1 MKTVGIIA
9 EYNPFHNGHLYQ
21 LKKAKEITGADFAVV
36 VMSGDFTQRGT
47 PAVFDKYTRC
57 RMSLLAGADLC
68 IELPVVYAT
77 ASAEL
82 FAKGAVSLLSA
93 LGVDA
98 LCFGSECGEIAPL
111 REIAS
116 LLFAEPPAYKE
127 TLNKALKEGLSFPS
141 ARAVAVRKCAHA
153 GSLPGADVTAFNN
166 LPSAGSLSGVD
177 AAASG
182 SLSGVDAAAS
192 GSLSGVDAAASDSL
206 SGVAAA
212 ASDVLASPNNIL
224 GIEYLKALLA
234 LEKNGQHAP
243 VPYTI
248 KREGDGYLSHTLS
261 EESFCS
267 AMALRKGIAEGNPD
281 LLRYVPESIRQEFSD
296 TCQTKSALCAD
307 DFSGMLFYKL
317 LSEKDAGY
325 DSYLDVSSDLS
336 DKIRKNLGTF
346 TTFSAFCENS
356 LKSKD
361 ITLTRVYRSLL
372 HILLSIKKEDLPAA
386 APYARILGF
395 REASFEVFG
404 CLSKKNIPLLS
415 RLKDASS
422 LLSPEALSCLS
433 KDIFAAQLYEHVRM
447 QHMLH
452 KLHMQKDDCP
462 FVSEYSR
469 PVIRIS

>member
-57 RMSLLAGADLC
+57 RLSLLAGADLC
-68 IELPVVYAT
+68 IELPVVFAT

-111 REIAS
+111 QKIAS

-127 TLNKALKEGLSFPS
+127 ALNKALKEGLSFPS
-141 ARAVAVRKCAHA
+141 ARAAAVRKCTH
-153 GSLPGADVTAFNN
+153 
-166 LPSAGSLSGVD
+166 AGSLSGVD
-177 AAASG
+177 
-182 SLSGVDAAAS
+182 
-192 GSLSGVDAAASDSL
+192 
-206 SGVAAA
+206 AA

-224 GIEYLKALLA
+224 GIEYLKTLLA

-267 AMALRKGIAEGNPD
+267 AMALRKGIAEENPD
-281 LLRYVPESIRQEFSD
+281 LLRYVPESIRQEFAD

-325 DSYLDVSSDLS
+325 DAYLDVSSDLS
-336 DKIRKNLGTF
+336 DKIRKNLAFF

-361 ITLTRVYRSLL
+361 ITLTRLYRSLL

-395 REASFEVFG
+395 REASIEVFG
-404 CLSKKNIPLLS
+404 CLSKENIPLLS

-433 KDIFAAQLYEHVRM
+433 KDIFAAHLYEHVRM

-452 KLHMQKDDCP
+452 KPHMLHMQKDDCP

-469 PVIRIS
+469 PVIRISQ

>member
-57 RMSLLAGADLC
+57 RLSLLAGADLC

-127 TLNKALKEGLSFPS
+127 ALNKALKEGLSFPS

-153 GSLPGADVTAFNN
+153 GSL
-166 LPSAGSLSGVD
+166 SGVD
-177 AAASG
+177 
-182 SLSGVDAAAS
+182 
-192 GSLSGVDAAASDSL
+192 
-206 SGVAAA
+206 AA

-281 LLRYVPESIRQEFSD
+281 LLRYVPESIRQEFFD

-404 CLSKKNIPLLS
+404 CLSKENIPLLS

-469 PVIRIS
+469 PVIRIFQ

>member
-57 RMSLLAGADLC
+57 RLSLLAGADLC
-68 IELPVVYAT
+68 IELPVVFAT

-98 LCFGSECGEIAPL
+98 LCFGSECGEIASL

-127 TLNKALKEGLSFPS
+127 ALNKALKEGLSFPS
-141 ARAVAVRKCAHA
+141 ARAAAVRKCAHA
-153 GSLPGADVTAFNN
+153 GSL
-166 LPSAGSLSGVD
+166 SGV
-177 AAASG
+177 
-182 SLSGVDAAAS
+182 
-192 GSLSGVDAAASDSL
+192 
-206 SGVAAA
+206 VAT

-267 AMALRKGIAEGNPD
+267 AMALRKGIAEENPD
-281 LLRYVPESIRQEFSD
+281 LLRYVPESIRQEFAD

-325 DSYLDVSSDLS
+325 DAYLDVSSDLS
-336 DKIRKNLGTF
+336 DKIRKNLASF

-361 ITLTRVYRSLL
+361 ITLTRLYRSLL

-395 REASFEVFG
+395 REATIEVFG
-404 CLSKKNIPLLS
+404 CLSKENIPLLS
-415 RLKDASS
+415 RLKDVSS

-433 KDIFAAQLYEHVRM
+433 KDIFAAHLYEHVRM

>member
-36 VMSGDFTQRGT
+36 VMSGDFTQRGI

-57 RMSLLAGADLC
+57 RLSLLAGADLC

-127 TLNKALKEGLSFPS
+127 ALNKALKEGLSFPS
-141 ARAVAVRKCAHA
+141 ARAAAVRKCADA
-153 GSLPGADVTAFNN
+153 GNLSGADATACGNQ
-166 LPSAGSLSGVD
+166 PSACGNLSGVD
-177 AAASG
+177 AS
-182 SLSGVDAAAS
+182 SSCNLSGVDMTAS
-192 GSLSGVDAAASDSL
+192 GYLTGVDASAYSDI
-206 SGVAAA
+206 
-212 ASDVLASPNNIL
+212 LASPNNIL
-224 GIEYLKALLA
+224 GVEYLKALLA
-234 LEKNGQHAP
+234 LEKNGQHTP

-248 KREGDGYLSHTLS
+248 KREGDGYLSSTLS

-267 AMALRKGIAEGNPD
+267 AMALRKGIAEENPD
-281 LLRYVPESIRQEFSD
+281 LLRYVPESIRQEFAD
-296 TCQTKSALCAD
+296 ACQTKSALCAD

-317 LSEKDAGY
+317 LSEKDTGY

-336 DKIRKNLGTF
+336 DKIRKNLTSF

-372 HILLSIKKEDLPAA
+372 HILLSIKKEDIPSS

-395 REASFEVFG
+395 RETSSEVFG
-404 CLSKKNIPLLS
+404 CLSTENIPLLS

-433 KDIFAAQLYEHVRM
+433 KDIFAAHLYEHARM
-447 QHMLH
+447 LRT
-452 KLHMQKDDCP
+452 QKDGRS

>member
-57 RMSLLAGADLC
+57 RLSLLAGADLC

-127 TLNKALKEGLSFPS
+127 ALNKALKEGLSFPS

-153 GSLPGADVTAFNN
+153 GSL
-166 LPSAGSLSGVD
+166 SGVD
-177 AAASG
+177 
-182 SLSGVDAAAS
+182 
-192 GSLSGVDAAASDSL
+192 
-206 SGVAAA
+206 AA

-234 LEKNGQHAP
+234 LEKNRQHAP

-267 AMALRKGIAEGNPD
+267 AMALRKGIAEENPD

-404 CLSKKNIPLLS
+404 CLSKENIPLLS

-469 PVIRIS
+469 PVIRISQ

>member
-21 LKKAKEITGADFAVV
+21 LKKAKEVTGADFAVV

-57 RMSLLAGADLC
+57 RLSLLAGADLC

-77 ASAEL
+77 ASAEF

-111 REIAS
+111 REVAS

-127 TLNKALKEGLSFPS
+127 ALNKALKEGLSFPS

-153 GSLPGADVTAFNN
+153 GSLPGADAAAFNN
-166 LPSAGSLSGVD
+166 LPSAGSLSCVD
-177 AAASG
+177 AA
-182 SLSGVDAAAS
+182 V
-192 GSLSGVDAAASDSL
+192 
-206 SGVAAA
+206 
-212 ASDVLASPNNIL
+212 SDVLASPNNIL

-267 AMALRKGIAEGNPD
+267 AMALRKGIAEENPD

-404 CLSKKNIPLLS
+404 CLSKENIPLLS

-452 KLHMQKDDCP
+452 MQKDDCP

>member
-57 RMSLLAGADLC
+57 RLSLLAGADLC
-68 IELPVVYAT
+68 IELPVVFAT

-111 REIAS
+111 QKIAS

-127 TLNKALKEGLSFPS
+127 ALNKALKEGLSFPS
-141 ARAVAVRKCAHA
+141 ARAAAVRKCAH
-153 GSLPGADVTAFNN
+153 
-166 LPSAGSLSGVD
+166 AGSLSGVD

-182 SLSGVDAAAS
+182 NLSGMD
-192 GSLSGVDAAASDSL
+192 
-206 SGVAAA
+206 AA

-224 GIEYLKALLA
+224 GIEYLKALLT

-267 AMALRKGIAEGNPD
+267 AMALRKGIAEENPD
-281 LLRYVPESIRQEFSD
+281 LLRYVPESIRQEFAD
-296 TCQTKSALCAD
+296 ACQTESALCAD

-325 DSYLDVSSDLS
+325 DAYLDVSSDLS
-336 DKIRKNLGTF
+336 DKIRKNLAFF

-361 ITLTRVYRSLL
+361 ITLTRLYRSLL

-386 APYARILGF
+386 ALYARILGF

-404 CLSKKNIPLLS
+404 CLSKENIPLLS

-433 KDIFAAQLYEHVRM
+433 KDIFAAHLYEHVRM

-452 KLHMQKDDCP
+452 KPHMLHMQKDDCS

>member
-57 RMSLLAGADLC
+57 RLSLLAGADLC

-127 TLNKALKEGLSFPS
+127 ALNKALKEGLSFPS

-153 GSLPGADVTAFNN
+153 GSLPGADVT
-166 LPSAGSLSGVD
+166 
-177 AAASG
+177 
-182 SLSGVDAAAS
+182 
-192 GSLSGVDAAASDSL
+192 
-206 SGVAAA
+206 

-248 KREGDGYLSHTLS
+248 KRKGDGYLSHTLS

-317 LSEKDAGY
+317 LSEKDSGY

-404 CLSKKNIPLLS
+404 CLSKENIPLLS

-452 KLHMQKDDCP
+452 MQKDDCP

>member
-21 LKKAKEITGADFAVV
+21 LKKAKEITGSDFAVV

-57 RMSLLAGADLC
+57 RLSLLAGADLC
-68 IELPVVYAT
+68 IELPVVFAT

-111 REIAS
+111 QKIAS

-127 TLNKALKEGLSFPS
+127 ALNKALKEGFSFPS
-141 ARAVAVRKCAHA
+141 ARAAAVRKCAHA
-153 GSLPGADVTAFNN
+153 GSL
-166 LPSAGSLSGVD
+166 SGM
-177 AAASG
+177 
-182 SLSGVDAAAS
+182 
-192 GSLSGVDAAASDSL
+192 DAAASDIL
-206 SGVAAA
+206 G
-212 ASDVLASPNNIL
+212 SPNNIL

-267 AMALRKGIAEGNPD
+267 AMALRKGIAEENPD
-281 LLRYVPESIRQEFSD
+281 LLRYVPESIRQEFAD

-336 DKIRKNLGTF
+336 DKIRKNLASF

-395 REASFEVFG
+395 REASIEVFG
-404 CLSKKNIPLLS
+404 CLSKENIPLLS

-433 KDIFAAQLYEHVRM
+433 KDIFAAHLYEHVRM

-452 KLHMQKDDCP
+452 KPHMLHMQKDDCP

-469 PVIRIS
+469 PVIRISQ

>member
-21 LKKAKEITGADFAVV
+21 LKKAKEITGTDFAVV

-57 RMSLLAGADLC
+57 RLSLLAGADLC

-127 TLNKALKEGLSFPS
+127 ALNKALKEGLSFPS

-153 GSLPGADVTAFNN
+153 GSL
-166 LPSAGSLSGVD
+166 SGM
-177 AAASG
+177 
-182 SLSGVDAAAS
+182 
-192 GSLSGVDAAASDSL
+192 DAAASDIL
-206 SGVAAA
+206 G
-212 ASDVLASPNNIL
+212 SPNNIL

-267 AMALRKGIAEGNPD
+267 AMALRKGIAEENPD

-317 LSEKDAGY
+317 LSEKDSGY

-404 CLSKKNIPLLS
+404 CLSKENIPLLS

-433 KDIFAAQLYEHVRM
+433 KDIFTAQLYEHVRM

>member
-57 RMSLLAGADLC
+57 RLSLLAGADLC
-68 IELPVVYAT
+68 IELPVVFAT

-111 REIAS
+111 QKIAS

-127 TLNKALKEGLSFPS
+127 ALNKALKEGLSFPS
-141 ARAVAVRKCAHA
+141 ARAAAVRKCAHA
-153 GSLPGADVTAFNN
+153 
-166 LPSAGSLSGVD
+166 
-177 AAASG
+177 
-182 SLSGVDAAAS
+182 

-206 SGVAAA
+206 SGVDAA

-267 AMALRKGIAEGNPD
+267 AMALRKGIAEENPD
-281 LLRYVPESIRQEFSD
+281 LLRYVPESIRQEFAD

-317 LSEKDAGY
+317 LSEKDTGY
-325 DSYLDVSSDLS
+325 DAYLDVSSDLS
-336 DKIRKNLGTF
+336 DKIRKNLASF
-346 TTFSAFCENS
+346 TTFSAFCEGS

-395 REASFEVFG
+395 REASIEVFG
-404 CLSKKNIPLLS
+404 CLSKENIPLLS

-422 LLSPEALSCLS
+422 FLSPEALSCLS
-433 KDIFAAQLYEHVRM
+433 KDIFAAHLYEHVRM
-447 QHMLH
+447 Q
-452 KLHMQKDDCP
+452 HMQKDDCP

-469 PVIRIS
+469 PVIRISNDFCHL

>member
-57 RMSLLAGADLC
+57 RLSLLAGADLC

-116 LLFAEPPAYKE
+116 LLFAEPPTYKE
-127 TLNKALKEGLSFPS
+127 ALNKALKEGLSFPS

-153 GSLPGADVTAFNN
+153 GSLSGADAAAFNN

-177 AAASG
+177 
-182 SLSGVDAAAS
+182 
-192 GSLSGVDAAASDSL
+192 
-206 SGVAAA
+206 AA

-234 LEKNGQHAP
+234 LEKSGQHAP

-267 AMALRKGIAEGNPD
+267 AMALRKGIAEENPD

-325 DSYLDVSSDLS
+325 NSYLDVSSDLS

-404 CLSKKNIPLLS
+404 CLSKENIPLLS

-452 KLHMQKDDCP
+452 MQKDDCP

-469 PVIRIS
+469 PVIRISQ

>member
-57 RMSLLAGADLC
+57 RLSLLAGADLC

-127 TLNKALKEGLSFPS
+127 ALNKALKEGLSFPS

-153 GSLPGADVTAFNN
+153 GSLPG
-166 LPSAGSLSGVD
+166 VD
-177 AAASG
+177 
-182 SLSGVDAAAS
+182 
-192 GSLSGVDAAASDSL
+192 
-206 SGVAAA
+206 AA

-267 AMALRKGIAEGNPD
+267 AMALRKGIAEENPD

-296 TCQTKSALCAD
+296 TCQMKSALCAD

-404 CLSKKNIPLLS
+404 CLSKENIPLLS

-433 KDIFAAQLYEHVRM
+433 KDIFSAQLYEHVRM

-452 KLHMQKDDCP
+452 KLHMKKDDCP

>member
-57 RMSLLAGADLC
+57 RLSLLAGADLC

-111 REIAS
+111 QKIAS

-127 TLNKALKEGLSFPS
+127 ALNKALKEGLSFPS
-141 ARAVAVRKCAHA
+141 ARALAVRECAH
-153 GSLPGADVTAFNN
+153 
-166 LPSAGSLSGVD
+166 AGSLSGVD
-177 AAASG
+177 
-182 SLSGVDAAAS
+182 
-192 GSLSGVDAAASDSL
+192 
-206 SGVAAA
+206 AA

-267 AMALRKGIAEGNPD
+267 AMALRKGIMEGTPD
-281 LLRYVPESIRQEFSD
+281 LLRYVPESIRQEFAD
-296 TCQTKSALCAD
+296 ACQAESALCAD

-317 LSEKDAGY
+317 LSEKDTGY

-336 DKIRKNLGTF
+336 DKIRKNLTSF

-372 HILLSIKKEDLPAA
+372 HILLSIKKEDLPAS

-404 CLSKKNIPLLS
+404 CLSKENIPLLS

-433 KDIFAAQLYEHVRM
+433 KDIFAAHLYEHVRM

-452 KLHMQKDDCP
+452 KPHMLHMQKDDCP

>member
-57 RMSLLAGADLC
+57 RLSLLAGADLC

-77 ASAEL
+77 ASAEF

-127 TLNKALKEGLSFPS
+127 ALNKALKEGLSFPS

-153 GSLPGADVTAFNN
+153 GSL
-166 LPSAGSLSGVD
+166 SGVD
-177 AAASG
+177 
-182 SLSGVDAAAS
+182 
-192 GSLSGVDAAASDSL
+192 
-206 SGVAAA
+206 AA

-261 EESFCS
+261 EKSFCS
-267 AMALRKGIAEGNPD
+267 AMALRKGIAEENPD
-281 LLRYVPESIRQEFSD
+281 LLRYVPESIWQEFSD

-404 CLSKKNIPLLS
+404 CLSKENIPLLS

>member
-57 RMSLLAGADLC
+57 RLSLLAGADLC

-127 TLNKALKEGLSFPS
+127 ALNKALKEGLSFPS

-153 GSLPGADVTAFNN
+153 GSLPG
-166 LPSAGSLSGVD
+166 VD
-177 AAASG
+177 
-182 SLSGVDAAAS
+182 
-192 GSLSGVDAAASDSL
+192 
-206 SGVAAA
+206 AA

-248 KREGDGYLSHTLS
+248 KRKGDGYLSHTLS

-267 AMALRKGIAEGNPD
+267 AMALRKGIAEENPD
-281 LLRYVPESIRQEFSD
+281 LLRYVPESIWQEFSD

-317 LSEKDAGY
+317 LSEKNSGY

-404 CLSKKNIPLLS
+404 CLSKENIPLLS

>member
-21 LKKAKEITGADFAVV
+21 LKKAKEITCADFAVV

-57 RMSLLAGADLC
+57 RLSLLAGADLC

-127 TLNKALKEGLSFPS
+127 ALNKALKEGLSFPS

-153 GSLPGADVTAFNN
+153 GSL
-166 LPSAGSLSGVD
+166 SGM
-177 AAASG
+177 
-182 SLSGVDAAAS
+182 DAAAS

-267 AMALRKGIAEGNPD
+267 AMALRKGIAEKNPD

-296 TCQTKSALCAD
+296 TCQMKSALCAD

-317 LSEKDAGY
+317 LSEKDTGY
-325 DSYLDVSSDLS
+325 ASYLDVSSDLS

-404 CLSKKNIPLLS
+404 CLSKENIPLLS

-452 KLHMQKDDCP
+452 KLHTKKDDCP

>member
-57 RMSLLAGADLC
+57 RLSLLAGADLC

-127 TLNKALKEGLSFPS
+127 ALNKALKEGLSFPS

-153 GSLPGADVTAFNN
+153 GSLPGADA
-166 LPSAGSLSGVD
+166 SS
-177 AAASG
+177 SG
-182 SLSGVDAAAS
+182 SLSGM
-192 GSLSGVDAAASDSL
+192 DAAASDIL
-206 SGVAAA
+206 G
-212 ASDVLASPNNIL
+212 SPNNIL

-267 AMALRKGIAEGNPD
+267 AMALRKGIAEENPD

-395 REASFEVFG
+395 REASIEVFG
-404 CLSKKNIPLLS
+404 CLSKENIPLLS
-415 RLKDASS
+415 RLKDSSS

-433 KDIFAAQLYEHVRM
+433 KDIFAAHLYEHVRM

-469 PVIRIS
+469 PVIRISQ

>member
-57 RMSLLAGADLC
+57 RLSLLAGADLC
-68 IELPVVYAT
+68 IELPVVFAT
-77 ASAEL
+77 ASAEF

-127 TLNKALKEGLSFPS
+127 ALNKALKEGLSFPS
-141 ARAVAVRKCAHA
+141 ARALAVRECAHA
-153 GSLPGADVTAFNN
+153 GSLPGADV
-166 LPSAGSLSGVD
+166 SS
-177 AAASG
+177 SG
-182 SLSGVDAAAS
+182 SLSGMDVT
-192 GSLSGVDAAASDSL
+192 ASDIL
-206 SGVAAA
+206 G
-212 ASDVLASPNNIL
+212 SPNNIL

-234 LEKNGQHAP
+234 LEKNGQHTP

-267 AMALRKGIAEGNPD
+267 AMALRKGIAEENPD
-281 LLRYVPESIRQEFSD
+281 LLRYVPESIRQEFAD

-325 DSYLDVSSDLS
+325 DAYLDVSSDLS
-336 DKIRKNLGTF
+336 DKIRKNLASF
-346 TTFSAFCENS
+346 TTFSAFCEGS

-361 ITLTRVYRSLL
+361 ITLTRLYRSLL

-404 CLSKKNIPLLS
+404 CLSKENIPLLS

-433 KDIFAAQLYEHVRM
+433 KDIFAAHLYEHVRM

-452 KLHMQKDDCP
+452 KPHMLHMQKDDCP

>member
-47 PAVFDKYTRC
+47 PAVYDKYTRC
-57 RMSLLAGADLC
+57 RLSLLAGADLC

-127 TLNKALKEGLSFPS
+127 ALNKALKEGLSFPS

-153 GSLPGADVTAFNN
+153 GSLPG
-166 LPSAGSLSGVD
+166 VD
-177 AAASG
+177 
-182 SLSGVDAAAS
+182 
-192 GSLSGVDAAASDSL
+192 
-206 SGVAAA
+206 AA

-234 LEKNGQHAP
+234 LEKNRQHAP

-395 REASFEVFG
+395 RETSFEMFG
-404 CLSKKNIPLLS
+404 CLSKENIPLLS

>member
-57 RMSLLAGADLC
+57 RLSLLAGADLC

-93 LGVDA
+93 LGVDT

-127 TLNKALKEGLSFPS
+127 ALNKALKEGLSFPS

-153 GSLPGADVTAFNN
+153 GSL
-166 LPSAGSLSGVD
+166 SGVD
-177 AAASG
+177 SAAS
-182 SLSGVDAAAS
+182 D
-192 GSLSGVDAAASDSL
+192 SLSGVDAAASDSL

-267 AMALRKGIAEGNPD
+267 AMALRKGIAEENPD

-296 TCQTKSALCAD
+296 TCQMKSALCAD

-317 LSEKDAGY
+317 LSEKDTGY
-325 DSYLDVSSDLS
+325 ASYLDVSSDLS

-404 CLSKKNIPLLS
+404 CLSKENIPLLS

-452 KLHMQKDDCP
+452 KLHTKKDDCP

>member
-57 RMSLLAGADLC
+57 RLSLLAGADLC
-68 IELPVVYAT
+68 IELPVVFAT

-127 TLNKALKEGLSFPS
+127 ALNKALKEGLSFPS
-141 ARAVAVRKCAHA
+141 ARALAVRECAHA
-153 GSLPGADVTAFNN
+153 GSL
-166 LPSAGSLSGVD
+166 SGM
-177 AAASG
+177 
-182 SLSGVDAAAS
+182 
-192 GSLSGVDAAASDSL
+192 DAAASDSL

-234 LEKNGQHAP
+234 LEKNRQHAP

-267 AMALRKGIAEGNPD
+267 AMALRKGIAEENPD

-386 APYARILGF
+386 TPYARILGF

-404 CLSKKNIPLLS
+404 CLSKENIPLLS

>member
-21 LKKAKEITGADFAVV
+21 LKKAKEVTGADFAVV

-57 RMSLLAGADLC
+57 RLSLLAGADLC

-127 TLNKALKEGLSFPS
+127 ALNKALKEGLSFPS

-153 GSLPGADVTAFNN
+153 GSLSGADASAFNN
-166 LPSAGSLSGVD
+166 LPSAGSLSGMD
-177 AAASG
+177 AAVSG
-182 SLSGVDAAAS
+182 SLSGVDAAVS
-192 GSLSGVDAAASDSL
+192 SSLSGVDTAASDIL
-206 SGVAAA
+206 G
-212 ASDVLASPNNIL
+212 SPNNIL

-267 AMALRKGIAEGNPD
+267 AMALRKGIAEENPD

-404 CLSKKNIPLLS
+404 CLSKENIPLLS

-469 PVIRIS
+469 PVIRISQ

>member
-57 RMSLLAGADLC
+57 RLSLLAGADLC
-68 IELPVVYAT
+68 IELPVVFAT

-98 LCFGSECGEIAPL
+98 LCFGSECGELAPL

-127 TLNKALKEGLSFPS
+127 ALNRALKEGLSFPS
-141 ARAVAVRKCAHA
+141 ARAAAVRNCAHA
-153 GSLPGADVTAFNN
+153 GSLSGADV
-166 LPSAGSLSGVD
+166 SS
-177 AAASG
+177 
-182 SLSGVDAAAS
+182 S
-192 GSLSGVDAAASDSL
+192 GSLSGVDAAASDI
-206 SGVAAA
+206 
-212 ASDVLASPNNIL
+212 LASPNNIL

-267 AMALRKGIAEGNPD
+267 AMALRKGIAEENPD
-281 LLRYVPESIRQEFSD
+281 LLRYVPESIRLEFAD
-296 TCQTKSALCAD
+296 TCQTKSFLCAD

-336 DKIRKNLGTF
+336 DKIRKNLTSF

-404 CLSKKNIPLLS
+404 CLSKENIPLLS

-433 KDIFAAQLYEHVRM
+433 KDIFAAHLYEHVRM

-452 KLHMQKDDCP
+452 KPHMLHMQKDDCP

>member
-57 RMSLLAGADLC
+57 RLSLLAGADLC
-68 IELPVVYAT
+68 IELPVVFAT

-111 REIAS
+111 QKIAS

-127 TLNKALKEGLSFPS
+127 AMNKALKEGLSFPS
-141 ARAVAVRKCAHA
+141 ARALAVRECAHA
-153 GSLPGADVTAFNN
+153 GSL
-166 LPSAGSLSGVD
+166 SGVL
-177 AAASG
+177 G
-182 SLSGVDAAAS
+182 
-192 GSLSGVDAAASDSL
+192 
-206 SGVAAA
+206 
-212 ASDVLASPNNIL
+212 SPNNIL

-234 LEKNGQHAP
+234 LEKSGQHAP

-267 AMALRKGIAEGNPD
+267 AMALRKGIAEENPD
-281 LLRYVPESIRQEFSD
+281 LLRYVPESIRQEFAD

-317 LSEKDAGY
+317 LSEKDTGY
-325 DSYLDVSSDLS
+325 DAYLDVSSDLS
-336 DKIRKNLGTF
+336 DKIRKNLASF

-395 REASFEVFG
+395 REASIEVFG
-404 CLSKKNIPLLS
+404 CLSRENIPLLS

-422 LLSPEALSCLS
+422 FLSPEALSCLS
-433 KDIFAAQLYEHVRM
+433 KDIFAAHLYEHVRM

-452 KLHMQKDDCP
+452 KPHMLHMLHTQKDDCP

>member
-21 LKKAKEITGADFAVV
+21 LKKAREITGADFAVV
-36 VMSGDFTQRGT
+36 VMSGDFTQRGI

-57 RMSLLAGADLC
+57 RLSLLAGADLC

-93 LGVDA
+93 LGVDT

-127 TLNKALKEGLSFPS
+127 ALNKALKEGLSFPS
-141 ARAVAVRKCAHA
+141 ARALAVQKY
-153 GSLPGADVTAFNN
+153 AD
-166 LPSAGSLSGVD
+166 AGSLSGAD
-177 AAASG
+177 ASACSNLSGASG
-182 SLSGVDAAAS
+182 NLSGVDM
-192 GSLSGVDAAASDSL
+192 
-206 SGVAAA
+206 A
-212 ASDVLASPNNIL
+212 ASDVLSSPNNIL

-234 LEKNGQHAP
+234 LEKNGQHTP

-248 KREGDGYLSHTLS
+248 KREGDGYLSSTLS

-267 AMALRKGIAEGNPD
+267 AMALRKGIAEENPD
-281 LLRYVPESIRQEFSD
+281 LLHYVPESIRQEFAD
-296 TCQTKSALCAD
+296 ACQTKSALCAD

-317 LSEKDAGY
+317 LSEKDTGY

-336 DKIRKNLGTF
+336 DKIRKNLTSF

-372 HILLSIKKEDLPAA
+372 HILLSIKKEDIPAS

-395 REASFEVFG
+395 REASSEVFG
-404 CLSKKNIPLLS
+404 CLSTKNIPLLS
-415 RLKDASS
+415 RLKDAPS

-433 KDIFAAQLYEHVRM
+433 KDIFAAHLYEHVRM
-447 QHMLH
+447 LHMLRT
-452 KLHMQKDDCP
+452 QKDGRP

>member
-57 RMSLLAGADLC
+57 RLSLLAGADLC

-127 TLNKALKEGLSFPS
+127 ALNKALKEGLSFPS

-153 GSLPGADVTAFNN
+153 GSLSGAD
-166 LPSAGSLSGVD
+166 
-177 AAASG
+177 
-182 SLSGVDAAAS
+182 
-192 GSLSGVDAAASDSL
+192 
-206 SGVAAA
+206 AA

-234 LEKNGQHAP
+234 LEKNRQHAP

-267 AMALRKGIAEGNPD
+267 AMALRKGIAEENPD

-346 TTFSAFCENS
+346 ITFSAFCENS

-404 CLSKKNIPLLS
+404 CLSKENIPLLS

>member
-57 RMSLLAGADLC
+57 RLSLLAGADLC

-127 TLNKALKEGLSFPS
+127 ALNKALKEGLSFPS

-153 GSLPGADVTAFNN
+153 GSL
-166 LPSAGSLSGVD
+166 SGMD

-182 SLSGVDAAAS
+182 SLSGVD
-192 GSLSGVDAAASDSL
+192 
-206 SGVAAA
+206 AA

-224 GIEYLKALLA
+224 GIEYLKALHA

-267 AMALRKGIAEGNPD
+267 AMALRKGIAEENPD

-317 LSEKDAGY
+317 LSEKDSGY

-404 CLSKKNIPLLS
+404 CLSKENIPLLS

-469 PVIRIS
+469 PVIRISQ

>member
-57 RMSLLAGADLC
+57 RLSLLAGADLC

-127 TLNKALKEGLSFPS
+127 ALNKALKEGLSFPS

-153 GSLPGADVTAFNN
+153 GSL
-166 LPSAGSLSGVD
+166 
-177 AAASG
+177 
-182 SLSGVDAAAS
+182 
-192 GSLSGVDAAASDSL
+192 SGVDAAASDSL
-206 SGVAAA
+206 SGVDAA

-248 KREGDGYLSHTLS
+248 KRKGDGYLSHTLS

-307 DFSGMLFYKL
+307 NFSGMLFYKL

-404 CLSKKNIPLLS
+404 CLSKENIPLLS

-447 QHMLH
+447 QHI
-452 KLHMQKDDCP
+452 LHMQKDDCP

>member
-21 LKKAKEITGADFAVV
+21 LKKAKEVTDADFAVV

-57 RMSLLAGADLC
+57 RLSLLAGADLC

-127 TLNKALKEGLSFPS
+127 ALNKALKEGLSFPS
-141 ARAVAVRKCAHA
+141 ARAVAVRKSAHA
-153 GSLPGADVTAFNN
+153 GSLPGADVT
-166 LPSAGSLSGVD
+166 
-177 AAASG
+177 
-182 SLSGVDAAAS
+182 
-192 GSLSGVDAAASDSL
+192 
-206 SGVAAA
+206 

-224 GIEYLKALLA
+224 GIEYLRALLA

-248 KREGDGYLSHTLS
+248 KRKGDGYLSHTLS

-317 LSEKDAGY
+317 LSEKDSGY

-404 CLSKKNIPLLS
+404 CLSKENIPLLS

-452 KLHMQKDDCP
+452 MQKDDCP

>member
-57 RMSLLAGADLC
+57 RLSLLAGADLC
-68 IELPVVYAT
+68 IELPVVFAT

-111 REIAS
+111 QKIAS

-127 TLNKALKEGLSFPS
+127 ALNKALKEGLSFPS
-141 ARAVAVRKCAHA
+141 ARAAAVRKCVH
-153 GSLPGADVTAFNN
+153 
-166 LPSAGSLSGVD
+166 AGSLSGMD
-177 AAASG
+177 
-182 SLSGVDAAAS
+182 
-192 GSLSGVDAAASDSL
+192 
-206 SGVAAA
+206 AA

-224 GIEYLKALLA
+224 GIEYLKALLT

-267 AMALRKGIAEGNPD
+267 AMALRKGIAEENPD
-281 LLRYVPESIRQEFSD
+281 LLRYVPESIRQEFAD

-317 LSEKDAGY
+317 LSEKNSGY
-325 DSYLDVSSDLS
+325 DAYLDVSSDLS
-336 DKIRKNLGTF
+336 DKIRKNLASF
-346 TTFSAFCENS
+346 TTFSAFCEGS

-372 HILLSIKKEDLPAA
+372 HILLSIKKEELPAV

-395 REASFEVFG
+395 RETSAEVFG
-404 CLSKKNIPLLS
+404 CLSKENIPLLS
-415 RLKDASS
+415 RLKDASF

-433 KDIFAAQLYEHVRM
+433 KDIFAAHLYEHVRM

-469 PVIRIS
+469 PVIRISQ

>member
-57 RMSLLAGADLC
+57 RLSLLAGADLC

-127 TLNKALKEGLSFPS
+127 ALNKALKEGLSFPS

-153 GSLPGADVTAFNN
+153 GSLSGADAAAFNN

-177 AAASG
+177 
-182 SLSGVDAAAS
+182 
-192 GSLSGVDAAASDSL
+192 
-206 SGVAAA
+206 AA

-267 AMALRKGIAEGNPD
+267 AMALRKGIAEENPD

-346 TTFSAFCENS
+346 TTFSAFCETS

-404 CLSKKNIPLLS
+404 CLSKENIPLLS

-452 KLHMQKDDCP
+452 MQKDDCP

-469 PVIRIS
+469 PVIRISQ

>member
-57 RMSLLAGADLC
+57 RLSLLAGADLC
-68 IELPVVYAT
+68 IELPVVFAT

-127 TLNKALKEGLSFPS
+127 ALNKALKEGLSFPS
-141 ARAVAVRKCAHA
+141 ARALAVRECAHA
-153 GSLPGADVTAFNN
+153 GSL
-166 LPSAGSLSGVD
+166 SGMD
-177 AAASG
+177 
-182 SLSGVDAAAS
+182 
-192 GSLSGVDAAASDSL
+192 
-206 SGVAAA
+206 AA

-267 AMALRKGIAEGNPD
+267 AMALRKGIAEEHPD
-281 LLRYVPESIRQEFSD
+281 LLRYVPESIRLEFAD

-325 DSYLDVSSDLS
+325 DAYLDVSSDLS
-336 DKIRKNLGTF
+336 DKIRKNIASF
-346 TTFSAFCENS
+346 TTFSAFCEGS

-404 CLSKKNIPLLS
+404 CLSKENVPLLS

-433 KDIFAAQLYEHVRM
+433 KDIFAAHLYEHVRM

-452 KLHMQKDDCP
+452 KPHMLHMQKDDCP

-469 PVIRIS
+469 PVIRISQ

>member
-36 VMSGDFTQRGT
+36 VMSGDFTQRGI

-57 RMSLLAGADLC
+57 RLSLLAGADLC

-93 LGVDA
+93 LGADA

-111 REIAS
+111 QEIAS
-116 LLFAEPPAYKE
+116 LLSAEPPAYKE
-127 TLNKALKEGLSFPS
+127 ALNKALKEGLSFPS
-141 ARAVAVRKCAHA
+141 ARALAVRECAHA
-153 GSLPGADVTAFNN
+153 GSLSGADA
-166 LPSAGSLSGVD
+166 SSYSDILS
-177 AAASG
+177 
-182 SLSGVDAAAS
+182 
-192 GSLSGVDAAASDSL
+192 
-206 SGVAAA
+206 
-212 ASDVLASPNNIL
+212 SPNNIL

-234 LEKNGQHAP
+234 LEKKGQHTP

-248 KREGDGYLSHTLS
+248 KREGDGYLSSALS

-267 AMALRKGIAEGNPD
+267 AMALRKGIMEGTPD
-281 LLRYVPESIRQEFSD
+281 LLRYVPESIRQEFAD
-296 TCQTKSALCAD
+296 ACQTKSALCAD

-317 LSEKDAGY
+317 LSEKDTGY

-336 DKIRKNLGTF
+336 DKIRKNLTSF

-372 HILLSIKKEDLPAA
+372 HILLSIKKEDIPTT

-395 REASFEVFG
+395 REASSEVFG
-404 CLSKKNIPLLS
+404 CLSTANIPLLS
-415 RLKDASS
+415 RLKDATS

-433 KDIFAAQLYEHVRM
+433 KDIFAAHLYEHART
-447 QHMLH
+447 
-452 KLHMQKDDCP
+452 QKDGCP

>member
-57 RMSLLAGADLC
+57 RLSLLAGADLC

-127 TLNKALKEGLSFPS
+127 ALNKALKEGLSFPS

-153 GSLPGADVTAFNN
+153 GSL
-166 LPSAGSLSGVD
+166 SGVD
-177 AAASG
+177 
-182 SLSGVDAAAS
+182 
-192 GSLSGVDAAASDSL
+192 
-206 SGVAAA
+206 AA

-267 AMALRKGIAEGNPD
+267 AMALLKGIAEENPD
-281 LLRYVPESIRQEFSD
+281 LLRYVPESIRQEFAD

-317 LSEKDAGY
+317 LSEKNSGY
-325 DSYLDVSSDLS
+325 DAYLDVSSDLS
-336 DKIRKNLGTF
+336 DKIRKNLASF
-346 TTFSAFCENS
+346 TTFSAFCEGS

-395 REASFEVFG
+395 REASIEVFG
-404 CLSKKNIPLLS
+404 CLSKENVPLLS
-415 RLKDASS
+415 RLKDASF

-433 KDIFAAQLYEHVRM
+433 KDIFAAHLYEHVRM

-469 PVIRIS
+469 PVIRISQ

>member
-57 RMSLLAGADLC
+57 RLSLLAGADLC

-116 LLFAEPPAYKE
+116 LLFAEPPTYKE
-127 TLNKALKEGLSFPS
+127 ALNKALKEGLSFPS

-153 GSLPGADVTAFNN
+153 GSLLGADVTAFNN

-177 AAASG
+177 
-182 SLSGVDAAAS
+182 
-192 GSLSGVDAAASDSL
+192 
-206 SGVAAA
+206 AA

-267 AMALRKGIAEGNPD
+267 AMALRKGIVEENPD

-325 DSYLDVSSDLS
+325 NSYLDVSSDLS

-404 CLSKKNIPLLS
+404 CLSKENIPLLS

-452 KLHMQKDDCP
+452 MQKDDCP

-469 PVIRIS
+469 PVIRISQ

>member
-57 RMSLLAGADLC
+57 RLSLLAGADLC

-127 TLNKALKEGLSFPS
+127 ALNKALKEGLSFPS
-141 ARAVAVRKCAHA
+141 ARAVAVRKSAHA
-153 GSLPGADVTAFNN
+153 GSL
-166 LPSAGSLSGVD
+166 SGMD

-182 SLSGVDAAAS
+182 SLSGVD
-192 GSLSGVDAAASDSL
+192 
-206 SGVAAA
+206 AA

-234 LEKNGQHAP
+234 LEKNRQYAP

-267 AMALRKGIAEGNPD
+267 AMALRKGIAEENPD

-325 DSYLDVSSDLS
+325 DAYLDVSSDLS

-404 CLSKKNIPLLS
+404 CLSKENIPLLS

-452 KLHMQKDDCP
+452 KLHMKKDDCP

>member
-36 VMSGDFTQRGT
+36 VMSGDFTQRGI

-57 RMSLLAGADLC
+57 RLSLLAGADLC

-127 TLNKALKEGLSFPS
+127 ALNKALKEGLSFPS
-141 ARAVAVRKCAHA
+141 ARAAAVKKCA
-153 GSLPGADVTAFNN
+153 P
-166 LPSAGSLSGVD
+166 AGSLSGVD
-177 AAASG
+177 ASTCSNLSGASCNL
-182 SLSGVDAAAS
+182 LSGVDAS
-192 GSLSGVDAAASDSL
+192 TCSNLSDVAVSSCNNLSSADVTASDIL
-206 SGVAAA
+206 G
-212 ASDVLASPNNIL
+212 SPNNIL
-224 GIEYLKALLA
+224 GVEYLKALLA
-234 LEKNGQHAP
+234 LEKNGQHTP
-243 VPYTI
+243 IPYTI
-248 KREGDGYLSHTLS
+248 KREGDGYLSSTLS

-267 AMALRKGIAEGNPD
+267 AMALRKGIAEENPD
-281 LLRYVPESIRQEFSD
+281 LLRYVPESIRQEFAD
-296 TCQTKSALCAD
+296 ACQTKSALCAD

-317 LSEKDAGY
+317 LSEKDTGY

-336 DKIRKNLGTF
+336 DKIRKNLGAF

-372 HILLSIKKEDLPAA
+372 HILLSIKKEDIPAS

-395 REASFEVFG
+395 RETSSEVFG
-404 CLSKKNIPLLS
+404 CLSTENIPLLS

-433 KDIFAAQLYEHVRM
+433 KDIFAAHLYEHVRM
-447 QHMLH
+447 QHMLRT
-452 KLHMQKDDCP
+452 QKDGRP

>member
-57 RMSLLAGADLC
+57 RLSLLAGADLC

-98 LCFGSECGEIAPL
+98 LCFGSECGELAPL

-127 TLNKALKEGLSFPS
+127 ALNKALKEGLSFPS

-153 GSLPGADVTAFNN
+153 GSLPGADASAFNN
-166 LPSAGSLSGVD
+166 LPSAGSLSGADVT
-177 AAASG
+177 ASG
-182 SLSGVDAAAS
+182 SLSGM
-192 GSLSGVDAAASDSL
+192 DAAASDSL

-267 AMALRKGIAEGNPD
+267 AMALRKGIVEENPD

-296 TCQTKSALCAD
+296 TCQMKSALCAD

-317 LSEKDAGY
+317 LSEKDTGY
-325 DSYLDVSSDLS
+325 ASYLDVSSDLS

-404 CLSKKNIPLLS
+404 CLSKENIPLLS

-452 KLHMQKDDCP
+452 KLHTKKDDCP